1 MNVPSDPF
9 LRSRALH
16 FFQGEAFVVKQRFV
30 GVKQGAIFVQDLNML
45 RKEIY
50 HLPKLFFV
58 LTELCLSALQ
68 VIDVSIR
75 SIPVDNVPRFVPQ
88 RLSAEQEPS
97 IHPVETAQPSLDF
110 AGLARDQKSEP
121 LICYFLQVPRVNGIL
136 PSPAASHFKRQ
147 ARIFVPSLVPK
158 YSRT

>member
-30 GVKQGAIFVQDLNML
+30 GLKQGAIFVQDLNML

-58 LTELCLSALQ
+58 LTELCLGALQ

-75 SIPVDNVPRFVPQ
+75 TIPVDNVSRFVAQ
-88 RLSAEQEPS
+88 WLSPKQEPS
-97 IHPVETAQPSLDF
+97 IHSVEPAQPSLNF
-110 AGLARDQKSEP
+110 TRLARGQKSEP
-121 LICYFLQVPRVNGIL
+121 LMSYFLQVLR
-136 PSPAASHFKRQ
+136 
-147 ARIFVPSLVPK
+147 
-158 YSRT
+158 